1 MATEDRQAPE
11 HTDPG
16 SRTPRHLPVEY
27 LWWAECPSHE
37 AGYALL
43 TEALQ
48 AEGVAPEIVSI
59 EMTSDEEAQRH
70 QFIGSPTIRLAGA
83 DIDPAPAPTGA
94 SSSYALTCRAYRRE
108 DGRIAPLP
116 TIDFLRAAIRRALER
131 EGVAH
136 RVEQTTDDT
145 RA

>member
-1 MATEDRQAPE
+1 MATEHRQAPE
-11 HTDPG
+11 RADPG
-16 SRTPRHLPVEY
+16 SHRPRHLPVEY

-43 TEALQ
+43 TEALH

-59 EMTSDEEAQRH
+59 EITSDEEAQRH
-70 QFIGSPTIRLAGA
+70 QFIGSPTIRLAA
-83 DIDPAPAPTGA
+83 AAIDPAPAPTGA
-94 SSSYALTCRAYRRE
+94 SGLYALACRAYRRE

-131 EGVAH
+131 EGVVDHA
-136 RVEQTTDDT
+136 EPTTDET